1 MKFLKNRT
9 VLGILCIALSLTIC
23 FFITPLF
30 NKAIS
35 QKTGIVR
42 VQKVIKAGDEI
53 TREKVQVVEV
63 GGYNLPEDVIRDLE
77 TVVGSYA
84 VSDLAPGDYILL
96 PKVSAQP
103 PGADTY
109 LYQLDGSKQA
119 ISVTVRSF
127 AAGLSG
133 KIKGGDIVSIIAP
146 DYRKM
151 GETVIPQELQYIQVI
166 AVTANSGA
174 DANTGTDE
182 KEKEKSLPA
191 TLTLLAS
198 PIQCKVLAELET
210 EGNLHAALVYR
221 GQPETAG
228 QFIKAQEQVLDI
240 LYPKESNEGGDGGQ
254 VWGTGE
260 GQSEEQSPVKE
271 EMTGTGEEGN
281 A

>member
-9 VLGILCIALSLTIC
+9 VLGLLCIALSLAIC

-30 NKAIS
+30 NKTIS

-42 VQKVIKAGDEI
+42 VQKDIKAGDEI
-53 TREKVQVVEV
+53 TRDKVQVMEV
-63 GGYNLPEDVIRDLE
+63 GGYNLPADVIRDLE
-77 TVVGSYA
+77 TVIGSYA
-84 VSDLAPGDYILL
+84 VSDLMPGDYILHS
-96 PKVSAQP
+96 KVSAQP

-109 LYQLDGSKQA
+109 LYQLDGSRQA
-119 ISVTVRSF
+119 ISVTVKSF

-133 KIKGGDIVSIIAP
+133 KLRGGDIVSIIAP

-166 AVTANSGA
+166 AVTANSGE
-174 DANTGTDE
+174 DANTGADDRE
-182 KEKEKSLPA
+182 KEKALPA

-198 PIQCKVLAELET
+198 PIQCKVLAELEL
-210 EGNLHAALVYR
+210 EGNLHAVLVYR

-228 QFIKAQEQVLDI
+228 QFIKAQDQQLET
-240 LYPKESNEGGDGGQ
+240 LYP
-254 VWGTGE
+254 
-260 GQSEEQSPVKE
+260 SEESADGEREEPEETAGEEALVEE
-271 EMTGTGEEGN
+271 EMMGTGEEGN

>member
-9 VLGILCIALSLTIC
+9 VLGLLCIALSLTIC

-30 NKAIS
+30 NKTIS

-151 GETVIPQELQYIQVI
+151 GKPSSPR
-166 AVTANSGA
+166 NS
-174 DANTGTDE
+174 NTSR
-182 KEKEKSLPA
+182 SL
-191 TLTLLAS
+191 
-198 PIQCKVLAELET
+198 
-210 EGNLHAALVYR
+210 R
-221 GQPETAG
+221 
-228 QFIKAQEQVLDI
+228 
-240 LYPKESNEGGDGGQ
+240 
-254 VWGTGE
+254 
-260 GQSEEQSPVKE
+260 
-271 EMTGTGEEGN
+271 
-281 A
+281 